1 MKEGEITEVGS
12 HAELMARGSYYATL
26 VARQT
31 TGFLEDAERAA

>member
-1 MKEGEITEVGS
+1 VGS